1 MEGVMEKSQSAIKP
15 AEERTEDSGRHFS
28 GIAFPTYALTD
39 SIEVANAIHNK
50 GGGYATREQL
60 AAFLEYRSTSN
71 GAFLSRV
78 GAAKLFGL
86 LTEENKTIRISP
98 LATRILMPESE
109 EQKRTAMIEAFFR
122 VPLFKA
128 LYEEYRGK
136 DLPEGLGLRNA
147 LRVKFQVVP
156 KRIDFAYRTFFDSAE
171 TAGFFQARGNKSQL
185 ILPVIRGSS
194 RAEMPSRNELHDGG
208 GSDGNGAG
216 SGGGH
221 SGGDGRDNP
230 PQAKSKDDLQNAYI
244 GTLIEALREKSKAGE
259 MDQDLMGRIE
269 RLLELK
275 G

>member
-1 MEGVMEKSQSAIKP
+1 MEKSQSSVKP
-15 AEERTEDSGRHFS
+15 AEEQVNDSGRQFS
-28 GIAFPTYALTD
+28 GIAFPAYALID
-39 SIEVANAIHNK
+39 SIEVANAVHNK

-60 AAFLEYRSTSN
+60 AAFLEYKSTAN

-86 LTEENKTIRISP
+86 LTEENKNIRISA
-98 LATRILMPESE
+98 LATSILMPESE
-109 EQKRTAMIEAFFR
+109 EQRKSALVEAFFA

-128 LYEEYRGK
+128 IYEEYRGK
-136 DLPEGLGLRNA
+136 DLPEGLGLKNA

-156 KRIDFAYRTFFDSAE
+156 KRIDFAYRTLFDSAE
-171 TAGFFQARGNKSQL
+171 TAGFFQAKGNKSQL
-185 ILPVIRGSS
+185 ILPVVRSS
-194 RAEMPSRNELHDGG
+194 PRTDLSNKSEEHNGG
-208 GSDGNGAG
+208 FG
-216 SGGGH
+216 SGGGTGSGNGS
-221 SGGDGRDNP
+221 SGGDGRGNT